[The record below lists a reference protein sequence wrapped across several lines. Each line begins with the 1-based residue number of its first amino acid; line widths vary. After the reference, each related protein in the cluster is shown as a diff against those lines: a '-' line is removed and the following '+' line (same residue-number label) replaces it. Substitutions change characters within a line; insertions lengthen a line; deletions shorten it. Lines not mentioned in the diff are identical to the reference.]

1 MLNLQLKFK
10 ISRIH
15 FSFIFIYNI
24 YKFFYTLPFYLI
36 QLPVP
41 FVFLSKRLFV
51 SSWNVGGITPPS
63 DLNFEDLLDTRNE
76 LADIY
81 VLGFQEIVPLN
92 AGNIMVTENTS
103 ISMQW
108 NSLIR
113 AALNKTAI
121 SHQKAEAGE
130 NQKVYPLKRE
140 GSFTTSATNNS
151 PHDFE
156 CIISKQMVGIF
167 ITIWAR
173 IPLLPYIRHTS
184 VSSVGCG
191 IFGCLGNKGS
201 VSVRF
206 CLQETSFCFVCCH
219 LASGGKEGDKRER
232 NANASQILSR
242 TRFPSDPFHCLPSK
256 ILQHDRVIWLGDL
269 NYRIYLP
276 EPTARSLV
284 NDRQWSTLLQN
295 DQLKAELRE
304 GCTFEGWNEEEIE
317 FPPTYKYN
325 LDSDDY
331 YGCNDQKGKRGKSRT
346 PAWCDRIIWFG
357 KGLKQRQYNRSECK
371 LSDHR
376 PVRAIFTAEVKVQRQ
391 STEASEKFAKIFDNL

>member
-1 MLNLQLKFK
+1 MLLTLAANK
-10 ISRIH
+10 ILEERQNHEADHSQTT
-15 FSFIFIYNI
+15 S
-24 YKFFYTLPFYLI
+24 PEI
-36 QLPVP
+36 QN
-41 FVFLSKRLFV
+41 FTLFV
-51 SSWNVGGITPPS
+51 SSWNVGGIAPPAE
-63 DLNFEDLLDTRNE
+63 LNMEDLLHTQSD

-92 AGNIMVTENTS
+92 AGNIIVQENTS

-108 NSLIR
+108 NSLIS
-113 AALNKTAI
+113 AALNKTDAI
-121 SHQKAEAGE
+121 SLQKAELGE
-130 NQKVYPLKRE
+130 SHQKVYPLKRE
-140 GSFTTSATNNS
+140 GSFTTSTTSNS
-151 PHDFE
+151 PHFE

-167 ITIWAR
+167 ITIWTR
-173 IPLLPYIRHTS
+173 SPLIPHIKHTS

-191 IFGCLGNKGS
+191 IFGFLGNKGS

-206 CLQETSFCFVCCH
+206 CLHETSFCFVCSH
-219 LASGGKEGDKRER
+219 LASGGKQGDNGDR

-242 TRFPSDPFHCLPSK
+242 TRFSSDPFQCLPRK

-276 EPTARSLV
+276 EPTTRSLV
-284 NDRQWSTLLQN
+284 KDGQLSTLLQN

-317 FPPTYKYN
+317 FAPTYKYN
-325 LDSDDY
+325 PDSDDY
-331 YGCNDQKGKRGKSRT
+331 YGCDNPRGKKEKNRA

-357 KGLKQRQYNRSECK
+357 KGLKQRQYSRGECK

-376 PVRAIFTAEVKVQRQ
+376 PVRAIFTAEVKIQCQ
-391 STEASEKFAKIFDNL
+391 STENFVKMFS

>member
-1 MLNLQLKFK
+1 MWFTLAAKELLEDKLNHEADSQTT
-10 ISRIH
+10 SAE
-15 FSFIFIYNI
+15 
-24 YKFFYTLPFYLI
+24 I
-36 QLPVP
+36 QN
-41 FVFLSKRLFV
+41 FTLFV
-51 SSWNVGGITPPS
+51 SSWNVGGIAPPAE
-63 DLNFEDLLDTRNE
+63 LNMEDLLLTENS

-92 AGNIMVTENTS
+92 AGNIIVQENTS

-108 NSLIR
+108 NSLIS
-113 AALNKTAI
+113 AALNKTDATKSSI
-121 SHQKAEAGE
+121 SLQKAELGE
-130 NQKVYPLKRE
+130 SHQKVYPLKKE
-140 GSFTTSATNNS
+140 GSFTTSTT
-151 PHDFE
+151 HFE
-156 CIISKQMVGIF
+156 CITSKQMVGIF

-173 IPLLPYIRHTS
+173 SPLLPYIRHTS

-206 CLQETSFCFVCCH
+206 CLHETSFCFVCSH
-219 LASGGKEGDKRER
+219 LASGGKQGDKRER

-242 TRFPSDPFHCLPSK
+242 TRFSSDPFQCLPRK
-256 ILQHDRVIWLGDL
+256 ILEHDRVIWLGDL

-276 EPTARSLV
+276 EPTTRSLV
-284 NDRQWSTLLQN
+284 NDRQWTTLLQN

-317 FPPTYKYN
+317 FAPTYKYN
-325 LDSDDY
+325 QDSDDY
-331 YGCNDQKGKRGKSRT
+331 YGCNNQKGKKEKNRM

-357 KGLKQRQYNRSECK
+357 KGLKQRQYSRGECK

-376 PVRAIFTAEVKVQRQ
+376 PVRAIFTAEVKVQCQ
-391 STEASEKFAKIFDNL
+391 

>member
-1 MLNLQLKFK
+1 MWLTLAANK
-10 ISRIH
+10 ILEDRVNDQDSPAD
-15 FSFIFIYNI
+15 SE
-24 YKFFYTLPFYLI
+24 TSVEI
-36 QLPVP
+36 QN
-41 FVFLSKRLFV
+41 FTLFV
-51 SSWNVGGITPPS
+51 SSWNVGGITPPV
-63 DLNFEDLLDTRNE
+63 DLNMEDLLHTQSN

-92 AGNIMVTENTS
+92 AGNIIVTENSS

-113 AALNKTAI
+113 AALNKTDI
-121 SHQKAEAGE
+121 GHQKAEVGE
-130 NQKVYPLKRE
+130 SQKVYPLKRE
-140 GSFTTSATNNS
+140 NNS
-151 PHDFE
+151 PHFE

-201 VSVRF
+201 VSIRF
-206 CLQETSFCFVCCH
+206 CLHETSFCFVCCH

-232 NANASQILSR
+232 NSNASQIQSR
-242 TRFPSDPFHCLPSK
+242 TRFPSDPFHRLPSK
-256 ILQHDRVIWLGDL
+256 ILRHEVIWLGDL

-276 EPTARSLV
+276 EPTTRSLV

-331 YGCNDQKGKRGKSRT
+331 YGCNDQNGKRAKSRT

-376 PVRAIFTAEVKVQRQ
+376 PVRAIFTVEVKVQCQ
-391 STEASEKFAKIFDNL
+391 STEASENFAKIFHNL

>member
-1 MLNLQLKFK
+1 MWLTLAANKILEDRLNDEDHS
-10 ISRIH
+10 IADSETT
-15 FSFIFIYNI
+15 SAE
-24 YKFFYTLPFYLI
+24 I
-36 QLPVP
+36 QN
-41 FVFLSKRLFV
+41 FTLFV
-51 SSWNVGGITPPS
+51 SSWNVGGITPPAN
-63 DLNFEDLLDTRNE
+63 LNMEDLLDTRNN

-92 AGNIMVTENTS
+92 AGNIIVQESTS

-113 AALNKTAI
+113 ASLNMTDAI
-121 SHQKAEAGE
+121 NQKAEVGE
-130 NQKVYPLKRE
+130 NQKVYPLKTE
-140 GSFTTSATNNS
+140 GSTTSNS
-151 PHDFE
+151 PQFE

-173 IPLLPYIRHTS
+173 TNLLPYISHTS

-191 IFGCLGNKGS
+191 IFGRLGNKGS

-206 CLQETSFCFVCCH
+206 CLHETSFCFVCSH
-219 LASGGKEGDKRER
+219 LASGGNEGDNRER
-232 NANASQILSR
+232 NSNVSQILSR
-242 TRFPSDPFHCLPSK
+242 TLFSADPFYCLPTK

-269 NYRIYLP
+269 NYRIDLP
-276 EPTARSLV
+276 EHTTRSLV
-284 NDRQWSTLLQN
+284 NDQQWSTLLQN

-317 FPPTYKYN
+317 FAPTYKYN
-325 LDSDDY
+325 QDSDDY
-331 YGCNDQKGKRGKSRT
+331 YGCNNQKGKKGKTRV

-357 KGLKQRQYNRSECK
+357 KGLNQRQYSRGECK

-376 PVRAIFTAEVKVQRQ
+376 PVQAIFTAEVKLQYQ
-391 STEASEKFAKIFDNL
+391 STENFVKMF

>member
-1 MLNLQLKFK
+1 MWLTLAANKILEDDRLNDEDSSLAN
-10 ISRIH
+10 SGT
-15 FSFIFIYNI
+15 SSAE
-24 YKFFYTLPFYLI
+24 I
-36 QLPVP
+36 QN
-41 FVFLSKRLFV
+41 FT
-51 SSWNVGGITPPS
+51 SWNVGGIATPA
-63 DLNFEDLLDTRNE
+63 DLNMEDLLDTRNN

-92 AGNIMVTENTS
+92 AGNIIAQENKS
-103 ISMQW
+103 IYMQW

-113 AALNKTAI
+113 TALNKPPE
-121 SHQKAEAGE
+121 HRRVGKE
-130 NQKVYPLKRE
+130 KVQQVI
-140 GSFTTSATNNS
+140 
-151 PHDFE
+151 HHIFE

-173 IPLLPYIRHTS
+173 TPLLPYIRHTS

-206 CLQETSFCFVCCH
+206 CLHETSFCFVCSH
-219 LASGGKEGDKRER
+219 LASGGKEGD
-232 NANASQILSR
+232 NIIYNITSQ
-242 TRFPSDPFHCLPSK
+242 DY
-256 ILQHDRVIWLGDL
+256 VIWLGDL

-276 EPTARSLV
+276 EPTTRSLV

-295 DQLKAELRE
+295 DQLKAELRG

-317 FPPTYKYN
+317 FAPTYKYN
-325 LDSDDY
+325 PDSDDY
-331 YGCNDQKGKRGKSRT
+331 YGCNNQKGKKGKSRT

-357 KGLKQRQYNRSECK
+357 KGLKQTQYSRGECK

-376 PVRAIFTAEVKVQRQ
+376 PVRAIFTAEVKVQCQ
-391 STEASEKFAKIFDNL
+391 STENSVKMFS